1 MDRTNPEQT
10 CSKVPQSM
18 VRFSGVACGVALDLV
33 VIYGPPA
40 DAQKYPPFLDG
51 DVSLESVKGLDVGFK
66 VDMVVISPTLE
77 WQVGVSGG
85 RSVVP
90 QPGEFIDQ
98 MSHDLRERQP
108 RAGVGPN
115 AWLVVHC

>member
-1 MDRTNPEQT
+1 MI
-10 CSKVPQSM
+10 
-18 VRFSGVACGVALDLV
+18 RFSGVACGVALDLV

-40 DAQKYPPFLDG
+40 DAQKYPPSLDR
-51 DVSLESVKGLDVGFK
+51 DVSLESVKGLNVGFK

-77 WQVGVSGG
+77 RQVRVSGG
-85 RSVVP
+85 RLVIP

-98 MSHDLRERQP
+98 MSHDLSERQP

-115 AWLVVHC
+115 EWLVVHF